1 MKQIKRFLVV
11 SMLCLLTLPAHAAM
25 VSSPELLAAAPAS
38 QSADFSAQQQH
49 VLQQLIDH
57 GVDRATAIERVQKL
71 DPHQLAEL
79 QVQIEDLPAGAGV
92 STTDLLLIIILLVL
106 LL

>member
-1 MKQIKRFLVV
+1 MKHIKKFLVV

-25 VSSPELLAAAPAS
+25 VSSAELVGAAPVS
-38 QSADFSAQQQH
+38 QPVDFNAQQQH
-49 VLQQLIDH
+49 VLQQLIEH
-57 GVDRATAIERVQKL
+57 GVDPAIAGQRVLSL
-71 DPHQLAEL
+71 DPQQLAEL
-79 QVQIEDLPAGAGV
+79 QGEIEDLPAGAGV

>member
-1 MKQIKRFLVV
+1 MKHINRFIII
-11 SMLCLLTLPAHAAM
+11 SILCLLTLPAHAAM
-25 VSSPELLAAAPAS
+25 VSSPDLLAAAPAS
-38 QSADFSAQQQH
+38 QSAGFSAQQQH

-71 DPHQLAEL
+71 DPQQLAEL
-79 QVQIEDLPAGAGV
+79 QGEIEDLPAGAGV